1 MKDEYKTRIQPTDVA
16 GQKNPTHKNAAKIF
30 IHPSTFAQAG
40 FVTGSSCLVDVN
52 GVQREAVA
60 WPGDSKV
67 ANNIASISRVFQNVA
82 NLELGQFIR
91 VVPGGPVPSAQI
103 VVIRETTSDIPLLPD
118 SGAEHAR
125 WVHHLEYKLELA
137 DYILPGTPFEDVFL
151 RGSQRSFVVESVNG
165 SAKGVARYDP
175 TTTVIEISN
184 DEANGVVGKLR
195 LEPLPNMARQ
205 IEQLN
210 DFLDEYDIDLESN
223 AIPPFTCGI
232 VIDGTHGTGKT
243 MLLDH
248 IAASRWGRVER
259 ITEDNKPSTIQT
271 IFETAV
277 DRRGATIIL
286 IDDILMLIGKNN
298 ANRPGYIKAI
308 KTGLDL
314 LAKKA
319 QTDSRRPNVLVA
331 ATCLDYLDDIPY
343 DLQRPGRFWQHVS
356 LPTPDVPGRAEI
368 LRSMKPP
375 FSAEDL
381 NKHISDLANQ
391 THAYTG
397 GDLRN
402 LLAKAMQARRKRVA
416 SQSDLPL
423 EWEDIAKVFKEV
435 RPSAMRDINLK
446 PPTIHWSD
454 IGGYEDVKLALQDVL
469 RNPDD
474 LEENRW
480 IPPKGVLLYGP
491 PGCSKTMTAQAMA
504 TETGFNFFAV
514 KGGELLNMYVGETER
529 SIRNIFKRAA
539 EASPS
544 IIFFDEIDSLAG
556 TRSTSSGGGG
566 GGGVQAVTTLLTEM
580 AGFEER
586 GNVFV
591 LAATNRPDALD
602 PALLRPGRFDE
613 LIYVPLPDV
622 KAREAIIARM
632 ARKLVL
638 KDVDV
643 GELARMTE
651 GYSGAEVS
659 NICGSAFSR
668 SREAGDKSTAMEVL
682 RAKVR
687 GTPRGVTYEHLSYF
701 NDWHNQRKGTF

>member
-1 MKDEYKTRIQPTDVA
+1 MKDEYKTRIQPTDVV

-30 IHPSTFAQAG
+30 IHPSTFSQAG
-40 FVTGSSCLVDVN
+40 FTTGNSCLVEVN
-52 GVQREAVA
+52 GVRREAVA

-67 ANNIASISRVFQNVA
+67 ANNIASISRVFQNITD
-82 NLELGQFIR
+82 LELGQIIR
-91 VVPGGPVPSAQI
+91 VIPSGPVTNAQI
-103 VVIRETTSDIPLLPD
+103 VVIREVTSDIPLLPD
-118 SGAEHAR
+118 LGAEHER
-125 WVHHLEYKLELA
+125 WRHHLEYKLELA
-137 DYILPGTPFEDVFL
+137 DYLLPGTPFDDVFL
-151 RGSQRSFVVESVNG
+151 RGSQRSFILDSVNG
-165 SAKGVARYDP
+165 SSKGVAKYDP
-175 TTTVIEISN
+175 ATTVVEICN
-184 DEANGVVGKLR
+184 DEANSVVGKLK

-210 DFLDEYDIDLESN
+210 DFFDEYDIELENN
-223 AIPPFTCGI
+223 AIPPYTCGI
-232 VIDGTHGTGKT
+232 IIDGSHGTGKT

-248 IAASRWGRVER
+248 IAATRWGRVVR
-259 ITEDNKPSTIQT
+259 ITEDDKPSTILST
-271 IFETAV
+271 FENALEQ
-277 DRRGATIIL
+277 RGATIIL
-286 IDDILMLIGKNN
+286 IDDIVTLIGKSNT
-298 ANRPGYIKAI
+298 NRPGYIKAI
-308 KTGLDL
+308 KTGLDML
-314 LAKKA
+314 SEKAKE
-319 QTDSRRPNVLVA
+319 DNMRPNVLVA
-331 ATCLDYLDDIPY
+331 ATCPDYLEDIPY
-343 DLQRPGRFWQHVS
+343 DLQRPGRFWQHIS
-356 LPTPDVPGRAEI
+356 LPTPDAPGRAEI

-375 FSAEDL
+375 FSSQKFD
-381 NKHISDLANQ
+381 KYISDLVDR
-391 THAYTG
+391 THAFTG

-402 LLAKAMQARRKRVA
+402 LLAKAMQARRKRVG
-416 SQSDLPL
+416 SQSDRPL
-423 EWEDIAKVFKEV
+423 EWEDVAKIFKEV

-469 RNPDD
+469 RTPEG

-480 IPPKGVLLYGP
+480 VPTKGVLLYGP

-556 TRSTSSGGGG
+556 TRSNGSGGGS
-566 GGGVQAVTTLLTEM
+566 GGVQAVTTLLTEM

-591 LAATNRPDALD
+591 LAATNRPDSLD

-613 LIYVPLPDV
+613 LIYVPLPDL

-632 ARKLVL
+632 AKKLML
-638 KDVDV
+638 KDIDV
-643 GELARMTE
+643 EELARMTE

-668 SREAGDKSTAMEVL
+668 SREAGDNATAMEVL
-682 RAKVR
+682 KAKIR
-687 GTPRGVTYEHLSYF
+687 NTPRGVTYEHLSYF
-701 NDWHNQRKGTF
+701 NDWHNQRKGIF